1 MKLDLELTVERFFA
15 VPPLTDSPGLLHHL
29 GRISEDARNVDCV
42 TLTCELQAP
51 FRGLYYLRKTFFCSG
66 QFEDIEVI
74 VQDVFLTP
82 PKTFRVPDC
91 SPPMIKKSLSA

>member
-1 MKLDLELTVERFFA
+1 MKRFFT

-51 FRGLYYLRKTFFCSG
+51 SRGLFLFPKIYFLKADLR
-66 QFEDIEVI
+66 IY
-74 VQDVFLTP
+74 P
-82 PKTFRVPDC
+82 
-91 SPPMIKKSLSA
+91 